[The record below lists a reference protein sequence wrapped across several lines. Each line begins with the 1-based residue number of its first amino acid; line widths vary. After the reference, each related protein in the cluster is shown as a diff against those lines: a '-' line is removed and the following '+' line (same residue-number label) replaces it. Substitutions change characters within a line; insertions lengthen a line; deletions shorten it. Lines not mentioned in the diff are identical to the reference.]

1 MDTIKKILKQEGRLH
16 KIRVGIVD
24 DDPHVVDDLK
34 RYVDLTDGV
43 ECVYATS
50 NPKEALVALR
60 RLKLDILFL
69 DIEMPIVGGLDILG
83 QLESLKR
90 GNAGIANL
98 QVIVCSTNRE
108 VGDKMFH
115 YEVTDYFLKPFEQ
128 ERYYKA
134 IDRAKKNIQQYGL
147 NNLNDENKCFFYGER
162 GSVKK
167 RLNYDEIRYIEA
179 KNNQTRMWMD
189 NKTFIEVNESFG
201 NMLALLPK
209 ASFAQVHRS
218 VAVSLKHVVGV
229 TAHHVLLPEIEINRG
244 EKGKY
249 KYFDE
254 WIEQN
259 SISGKFQIH
268 GIARDQKVA
277 KDKNKKNTM

>member
-1 MDTIKKILKQEGRLH
+1 MDTIKKILKQEGRLR
-16 KIRVGIVD
+16 KIRIAIVD
-24 DDPHVVDDLK
+24 DDPDIVAELK

-43 ECVYATS
+43 ECAYATT

-69 DIEMPIVGGLDILG
+69 DIEMPIVSGLDVLG
-83 QLESLKR
+83 QLESLQR
-90 GNAGIANL
+90 INPGIANL

-115 YEVTDYFLKPFEQ
+115 YGVTDYFLKPFEQ

-134 IDRAKKNIQQYGL
+134 IAKAKDKIQGRGL
-147 NNLNDENKCFFYGER
+147 NDLDQENKCFFYGTR
-162 GSVKK
+162 GTEKQ
-167 RLNYDEIRYIEA
+167 RLNYDDIIYIEA
-179 KNNQTRMWMD
+179 KNDQTRIWIED
-189 NKTFIEVNESFG
+189 KTYIEVNESFG
-201 NMLALLPK
+201 DMVLCLPK

-218 VAVSLKHVVGV
+218 FAVSLKHI
-229 TAHHVLLPEIEINRG
+229 TAITPKLVILSGIEIKRG

-249 KYFDE
+249 TYFDE

-259 SISGKFQIH
+259 TITGKHSRH
-268 GIARDQKVA
+268 GIVRDSEGR
-277 KDKNKKNTM
+277 

>member
-1 MDTIKKILKQEGRLH
+1 MDTIKKILKQEGRLQ
-16 KIRVGIVD
+16 KICVGIVD
-24 DDPHVVDDLK
+24 DDPDVVDDLK

-43 ECVYATS
+43 ECVYATT

-90 GNAGIANL
+90 GNTGIANL

-108 VGDKMFH
+108 VGDKIFH

-128 ERYYKA
+128 ERFYKA
-134 IDRAKKNIQQYGL
+134 MDRAKKRIQHYGL
-147 NNLNDENKCFFYGER
+147 NNLNDDNKCFFYGER
-162 GSVKK
+162 GAVKK
-167 RLNYDEIRYIEA
+167 RLNYDEICYIEA
-179 KNNQTRMWMD
+179 KNNQTRIWMND
-189 NKTFIEVNESFG
+189 KTFVEVNESFG

-218 VAVSLKHVVGV
+218 VAVSLKHVLGV
-229 TAHHVLLPEIEINRG
+229 TAHHVFLPGIEINRG

-249 KYFDE
+249 QYFDQ

-268 GIARDQKVA
+268 GIVREGKEMA
-277 KDKNKKNTM
+277 NTSQRM